1 MKTVHKDISNRYSKV
16 YFNKLILLLMSN
28 DSYMSKEEIYEY
40 IKDELGTL
48 NRKIIDKVLNYLMD
62 INYIEQIGIR
72 YKVNN

>member
-1 MKTVHKDISNRYSKV
+1 MRTVHKDISNRYSKV

-62 INYIEQIGIR
+62 IDYIEQIGIR

>member
-62 INYIEQIGIR
+62 IDYIEQIGIR

>member
-1 MKTVHKDISNRYSKV
+1 MRTVHKDISNRYSKV

-48 NRKIIDKVLNYLMD
+48 NKKIIDKVLNYLIN
-62 INYIEQIGIR
+62 INYMEQIGIR

>member
-16 YFNKLILLLMSN
+16 YFNKLILLILSN

>member
-1 MKTVHKDISNRYSKV
+1 
-16 YFNKLILLLMSN
+16 
-28 DSYMSKEEIYEY
+28 MSKEEIYEY

-72 YKVNN
+72 YKPINQTEG